1 MRTMK
6 LPKKGPTM
14 PIAAEREEKNS
25 RMDLRLTRTQRS
37 AYEKAAS
44 LKGQTLTQWSVAHL
58 DEAARYD
65 IEQAKLTMLGDKDFE
80 LFCQALDEPMPKAA
94 QDLLSRE
101 EIWK

>member
-1 MRTMK
+1 
-6 LPKKGPTM
+6 M
-14 PIAAEREEKNS
+14 PFAAEKEEKNS
-25 RMDLRLTRTQRS
+25 RMDLRLTYSQRS

-65 IEQAKLTMLGDKDFE
+65 IEQARVTALSDTEFE

-94 QDLLSRE
+94 QDLLARD
-101 EIWK
+101 EIWE